1 MTGIQMQDDNTRK
14 RSSYSRLKKIEV
26 VKAYLNNPDDT
37 MKQVCDKHGI
47 KHASIVHRWVKDYHA
62 GKLHGTKRRT
72 QRNIKGTKPYNAY
85 ADRKNGTAPYNTK
98 GKKDTTLYADN
109 TSRGFDASK
118 AKTTTIPITPFNLP
132 NGTQLVSRVN
142 GKEPGFGDNHVHIT
156 LEMIVLPVV
165 GDCIAVNRGMA
176 NEIAEL
182 FETPNLINTLTGRS
196 K

>member
-1 MTGIQMQDDNTRK
+1 MTGIQMQDDSTRK

-47 KHASIVHRWVKDYHA
+47 KHASVVHRWVKEYNQ

-85 ADRKNGTAPYNTK
+85 AGRENTAKYNKT
-98 GKKDTTLYADN
+98 N
-109 TSRGFDASK
+109 NVPSRGFDANK
-118 AKTTTIPITPFNLP
+118 AKTPKIQATTQPLITPFSLP
-132 NGTQLVSRVN
+132 NGTQLVSRVS
-142 GKEPGFGDNHVHIT
+142 GKEPGFGDNHVHVI
-156 LEMIVLPVV
+156 LEMVVLPVV
-165 GDCIAVNRGMA
+165 GECLTINRGMA

-182 FETPNLINTLTGRS
+182 FETPNLINTLKGRS